1 MENNDIN
8 IKAEELVPEK
18 TNVNVRTK
26 TLGDVPAVSEH
37 GITPKTKTSK
47 KEDKNDKKN
56 NSSIKE
62 KIKQWIKRNITPY
75 LKNKIVIIS
84 VIYILFYSL
93 WEDVIEKSLVQL
105 LFSHLN
111 SNYLIDII
119 FYIFAALLITNVFI
133 TEPKR
138 KKKGEHILK
147 GIVSSGFWAYYR
159 FYSDRFEFE
168 SFASCDIFKYIDI
181 VALYGSSE
189 LIRCFFNTK
198 NKIAFNDGFERD
210 TPIDNVEEDKFNRR
224 IFIQDSVNKILN
236 TDTSKGAFSFGIV
249 SPWGTGKSSFMN
261 FMKQNILNNHKDEC
275 IIIDFNPWLYA
286 HNSNLITLFFDELS
300 KNIKPLD
307 STLASDFVDYSKI
320 LSSIGTPETKL
331 ASTIVDLISPQS
343 KLGDK
348 ISAINNSIK
357 QIGKKIVVF
366 VDDIDRLDSTEIMEV
381 LKLIR
386 NISNFPYMYF
396 IVAYDKE
403 YLLNCIKE
411 KTHDKE
417 LDYAEKVFQI
427 EFVLPQIDK
436 TTIKNAIYESTTK
449 FLTEED
455 KEEFKKF
462 IYHSDNAI
470 DKKSVINDNITNMR
484 DVKRIVNSFKSS
496 YSKLKGEID
505 VNDLF
510 VLEILKNKYPTVYAI
525 LDKERSRVLKQNSY
539 NCYELFEGN
548 ELLNDNLFTILSNAT
563 LYSITKYINENDVK
577 LHLRESDKGKIADI
591 LHQLFPSNTINASKK
606 SINNIFHTDRY
617 FSISILDS
625 DLSDVEFGEILQK
638 DEESI
643 KTKFKE
649 WSVNRSGALAAKLM
663 QLPESANKDD
673 QKRYIRMLLFALSII
688 PFDFYHITEQINQLK
703 EFNDDKQFSDEDKS
717 FIKKTLCENG
727 YSRRLALYLYDIED
741 DGMWNYPLSRTELN
755 EIRQT
760 IFEDCLN
767 QNDDNINNVFDG
779 YQYTKDVF
787 SNNGVK
793 TARPLPHN
801 KDLMKEYA
809 KRHIQELIIRTII
822 EEQPL
827 KYKVNIWLPSQLW
840 DTWDDFIKYLN
851 TIKKDNPIINEY
863 LEFVEKCKGK
873 NFEELID
880 FTFKQIKLE

>member
-1 MENNDIN
+1 MLIADN
-8 IKAEELVPEK
+8 
-18 TNVNVRTK
+18 
-26 TLGDVPAVSEH
+26 H
-37 GITPKTKTSK
+37 
-47 KEDKNDKKN
+47 
-56 NSSIKE
+56 
-62 KIKQWIKRNITPY
+62 
-75 LKNKIVIIS
+75 
-84 VIYILFYSL
+84 ILFYSL
-93 WEDVIEKSLVQL
+93 WEDVIVKTLVNP
-105 LFSHLN
+105 LFSHFE
-111 SNYLIDII
+111 SNIVSDFV
-119 FYIFAALLITNVFI
+119 FYILAALLIINVVI

-138 KKKGEHILK
+138 KKTSEHLLK
-147 GIVSSGFWAYYR
+147 GIVSTGFWAYYR
-159 FYSDRFEFE
+159 FFSDRFDFE
-168 SFASCDIFKYIDI
+168 SFALFDLLKYIDI
-181 VALYGSSE
+181 VALYGGFE
-189 LIRCFFNTK
+189 LTRCFLNPK
-198 NKIAFNDGFERD
+198 NKIIFNGGFERD
-210 TPIDNVEEDKFNRR
+210 MPKEDANDDTFNRK
-224 IFIQDSVNKILN
+224 IFVQDSVNKILN

-249 SPWGTGKSSFMN
+249 SPWGTGKTSFMN
-261 FMKQNILNNHKDEC
+261 FMKENIIKGRNEEC

-307 STLASDFVDYSKI
+307 STLASDFIDYSKI

-331 ASTIVDLISPQS
+331 ASTIVDLISPPS

-357 QIGKKIVVF
+357 KIGKKIVVF
-366 VDDIDRLDSTEIMEV
+366 VDDIDRLDSNEIMEV

-403 YLLNCIKE
+403 YLLNCIKD
-411 KTHDKE
+411 KTHNKE

-436 TTIKNAIYESTTK
+436 TTIKDAIYESTTK
-449 FLTEED
+449 FLAEED
-455 KEEFKKF
+455 KEEFKKL
-462 IYHSDNAI
+462 IYHNDNVFA
-470 DKKSVINDNITNMR
+470 KKNIINDNITNIR

-525 LDKERSRVLKQNSY
+525 LDKERDRVLKQNSY
-539 NCYELFEGN
+539 NCYELFERN
-548 ELLNDNLFTILSNAT
+548 ELLNDDLFTALSYSA
-563 LYSITKYINENDVK
+563 LYSITKYINENDEK
-577 LHLRESDKGKIADI
+577 LHLRESDKGKISDI
-591 LHQLFPSNTINASKK
+591 LHQLFPSTTINTSKK

-625 DLSDVEFGEILQK
+625 DLSDLEFDEILQK

-643 KTKFKE
+643 KAKFKE
-649 WSVNRSGALAAKLM
+649 WSVNRSSALAAKLK
-663 QLPESANKDD
+663 QLPVSDNKDE
-673 QKRYIRMLLFALSII
+673 QKRYVRMLLFALSII
-688 PFDFYHITEQINQLK
+688 SFDFYYITEQINQLK
-703 EFNDDKQFSDEDKS
+703 VFNDDKQFSDEDKS

-880 FTFKQIKLE
+880 FTFTQIKLEQ